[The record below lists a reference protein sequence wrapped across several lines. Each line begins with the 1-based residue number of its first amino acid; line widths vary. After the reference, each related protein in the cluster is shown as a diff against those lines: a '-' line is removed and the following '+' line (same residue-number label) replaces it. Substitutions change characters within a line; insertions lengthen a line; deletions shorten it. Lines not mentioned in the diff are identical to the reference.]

1 MKIAPSILS
10 ADLGDLDAALRFAD
24 DGGADLIH
32 VDVMDGHFVPNLSFG
47 VPVIEALRRRTEL
60 PLDVHLMVDNPGDLL
75 DAYIDAGAS
84 WLSVHIE
91 AAKHLNRTLS
101 RIRERG
107 VRAGVALNPTTS
119 VESLVDTLDELD
131 FVLIMSVN
139 PGFSGQSF
147 IPQSL
152 DKVRRLRSLLLQ
164 RDSWK
169 NVEIEIDGG
178 IGPSNIGLAAQ
189 AGVDISVSGSEV
201 FGQEDPAQA
210 IRTLRARAEGTK

>member
-47 VPVIEALRRRTEL
+47 VPVIKALRCRTQL
-60 PLDVHLMVDNPGDLL
+60 PLDVHLMVSNPDDLL
-75 DAYIDAGAS
+75 DAYVDAGAA
-84 WLSVHIE
+84 WVSVHLE
-91 AAKHLNRTLS
+91 AAQHLNRTLS
-101 RIRERG
+101 RLRERG
-107 VRAGVALNPTTS
+107 VKAGVALNPTTS
-119 VESLVDTLDELD
+119 VESLVDTLDDLD

-152 DKVRRLRSLLLQ
+152 DKVRRLRSLLSQ
-164 RDSWK
+164 RDSWA
-169 NVEIEIDGG
+169 NIAIEIDGG
-178 IGPSNIGLAAQ
+178 IGPSNIGLVAQ
-189 AGVDISVSGSEV
+189 AGVDICVSGSEV
-201 FGQEDPAQA
+201 FGQKDPAQA
-210 IRTLRARAEGTK
+210 IRTLRARAEGTE